1 MGQVPFRTMYIDYQ
15 ARLSDKQSLVAAA
28 SAITSTYILDTVQA
42 GWGVDDEVYARFQ
55 VGTVFAASAASS
67 LTLAIQIAQDTGF
80 ATVLTV
86 VSVVKAA
93 NGGVGLTANAIPL
106 VVKLPVA
113 MMTGQTGGDTLYNA
127 SGLPYRYIRALYTST
142 FAITTGTISCSL
154 VKDTQTTIDRP
165 L

>member
-1 MGQVPFRTMYIDYQ
+1 MYIDYQ

-28 SAITSTYILDTVQA
+28 SAITSTYILDTIQS
-42 GWGVDDEVYARFQ
+42 GWGADDEVYARFQ

-80 ATVLTV
+80 ATLITCATKVL
-86 VSVVKAA
+86 AA
-93 NGGVGLTANAIPL
+93 NGGVGMTANAIPW
-106 VVKLPVA
+106 VVKLPVS

-127 SGLPYRYIRALYTST
+127 SGLPYRYLRVLYTST
-142 FAITTGTISCSL
+142 FAIITGTISCQL
-154 VKDTQTTIDRP
+154 VKDTPVTIDRP